1 MEAIMRK
8 GRKKSGR
15 CLAALVRVHVRPRR
29 RGRSVGKPMAILLI
43 RKQRGRHT
51 PGCLYACLP
60 ACGSGRAETA
70 FISASHDPSRF
81 RLKRGRLGS
90 PRSSSRFYFA
100 LPGERAS
107 ERASGEACLVVA
119 VVSLVPRAHTNSE
132 IRAISTQLPPDL
144 VCRKMHSSDDDRP
157 TAAAEA

>member
-1 MEAIMRK
+1 MRK

-15 CLAALVRVHVRPRR
+15 CLATSFRPSTS
-29 RGRSVGKPMAILLI
+29 GRDDG
-43 RKQRGRHT
+43 QRGRLAGRETNGDIAHKEAASEAHT
-51 PGCLYACLP
+51 RLP
-60 ACGSGRAETA
+60 ACMPARLPAVRAE
-70 FISASHDPSRF
+70 PKP
-81 RLKRGRLGS
+81 RLYRHRMIQAVS
-90 PRSSSRFYFA
+90 DSSLAVLAALA
-100 LPGERAS
+100 LPPAFTSHCPAS